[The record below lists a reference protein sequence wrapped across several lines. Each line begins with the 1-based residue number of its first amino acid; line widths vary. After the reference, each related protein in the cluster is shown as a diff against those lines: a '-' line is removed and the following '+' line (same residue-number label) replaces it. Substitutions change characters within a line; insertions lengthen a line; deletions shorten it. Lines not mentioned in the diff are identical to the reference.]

1 MKSTTKYAI
10 SSLIAAGFLV
20 TGGAAMATN
29 GYFTHGVGAQSKG
42 MAGTGVGSNAN
53 MGPIIAASNPALAVW
68 QGDEWEIGLGIFSP
82 RRSYTVSP
90 STNLGS
96 AGTFSL
102 GAGSYDSSSEWFPI
116 PYVAKNWT
124 LANDNAVTLLFYG
137 RGGMNTDWDDQN
149 QSAFF
154 DPTGQGGAGVEFPGT
169 FGAGKGGVDLSQA
182 FLSVTYAGKTS
193 DRFSWGIGPVLA
205 IQLFEA
211 NGVQSFA
218 GFTETFAQGILNT
231 GGPVPVTS
239 LSNNGHDTSIGWGF
253 TAGIWGGLT
262 DRVGFG
268 LSYTSKMSMD
278 EFSDYSDLFAE
289 QGGFDIPAST
299 KAGLSFLATDSM
311 RINLDVEFTQF
322 SEVTAVGN
330 PVSQFFVGCFT
341 ANPLVAPETSGCLG
355 GPAGAGFGWEDMT
368 TYKLGLEWGSDQNNT
383 WRFGYSYGEQPIQS
397 ADVIFNI
404 LAPGVMEHHLTVGWT
419 RQMAGGGALTLSFMY
434 APEVT
439 VNGPNVFDFT
449 PFAPTTPP
457 QNIEL
462 AMDQFEFEVAYQFG
476 GSGR

>member
-1 MKSTTKYAI
+1 MRRTTRYATV
-10 SSLIAAGFLV
+10 SLIAAGFLASAGV
-20 TGGAAMATN
+20 AMATN

-42 MAGTGVGSNAN
+42 MAGTGVGSNAA

-82 RRSYTVSP
+82 RRSYSVTE

-96 AGTFSL
+96 LGTFSL
-102 GAGSYDSSSEWFPI
+102 SQGSYDSSSEWFPI

-137 RGGMNTDWDDQN
+137 RGGMNTDWDDPS
-149 QSAFF
+149 QSAWF
-154 DPTGQGGAGVEFPGT
+154 DPFGQGGAGVEFPGT

-193 DRFSWGIGPVLA
+193 ERFSWGVGPVIA

-218 GFTETFAQGILNT
+218 GFTETFAQGFLDT

-239 LSNNGHDTSIGWGF
+239 LSNNGHDSSIGWGF
-253 TAGIWGGLT
+253 AAGIWGGLT
-262 DRVGFG
+262 DRVGVG

-278 EFSDYSDLFAE
+278 EFSDYSDLFA
-289 QGGFDIPAST
+289 QNGGFDIPSSI
-299 KAGLSFLATDSM
+299 KGGLSILATDSM
-311 RINLDVEFTQF
+311 RINLDIEFTAY
-322 SEVTAVGN
+322 SEVDSVGN
-330 PVSQFFVGCFT
+330 PLANIFNCFT
-341 ANPLVAPETSGCLG
+341 ANPLVAPETAGCLG

-368 TYKLGLEWGSDQNNT
+368 TTKLGLEWMRDQNNT

-397 ADVIFNI
+397 ADALFNI
-404 LAPGVMEHHLTVGWT
+404 LAPGVMEHHFTVGWT
-419 RQMAGGGALTLSFMY
+419 RQMANGGALTLSFMY

-439 VNGPNVFDFT
+439 VSGPNVFDFT
-449 PFAPTTPP
+449 PFAPTTLP
-457 QNIEL
+457 QTIEL
-462 AMDQFEFEVAYQFG
+462 EMNQFEFEVAYQFG